1 MSPQS
6 HVLGGIVR
14 CWIIRWNQRMHST
27 SDCSLTVCWL
37 KLMRVQTKYR
47 ELESPSDKT
56 CFGKNTSLTLNY
68 ISVLFRPLTLKA
80 EIIVYKTQRQCWVG
94 GSRHQLLAS
103 HGSVSL
109 NRRISLI
116 YEQEHWMNLCSYV
129 KCNIDRIHVKHL
141 MIVENPE
148 RS

>member
-1 MSPQS
+1 MSWEGS
-6 HVLGGIVR
+6 LAR
-14 CWIIRWNQRMHST
+14 CWIIRWNQKMHSP
-27 SDCSLTVCWL
+27 SDCSLTVSWL
-37 KLMRVQTKYR
+37 KLMRVQTKYM
-47 ELESPSDKT
+47 ELESPLDKT
-56 CFGKNTSLTLNY
+56 CFGKNTSLIYSQLHF
-68 ISVLFRPLTLKA
+68 IFIRPLTLKA

-116 YEQEHWMNLCSYV
+116 QEQEHWKNLVNFQCT
-129 KCNIDRIHVKHL
+129 IDWSHVKHL
-141 MIVENPE
+141 MIVENLE